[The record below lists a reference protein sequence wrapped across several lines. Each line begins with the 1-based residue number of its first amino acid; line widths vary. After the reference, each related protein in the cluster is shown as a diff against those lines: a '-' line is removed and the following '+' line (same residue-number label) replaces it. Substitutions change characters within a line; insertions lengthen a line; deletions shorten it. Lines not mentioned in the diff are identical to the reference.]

1 MSDHFSELKKLEF
14 RDEKNGYGLKM
25 RCVLRRY
32 FAPKVNK
39 IHSSARLGVIST
51 IYNHY
56 APLNDYAPLVTDM
69 ISAGRPKKI
78 LRISFAFSMD
88 FY

>member
-1 MSDHFSELKKLEF
+1 MLKFKTWIHVGGVPTIYCQDLEYL
-14 RDEKNGYGLKM
+14 E
-25 RCVLRRY
+25 
-32 FAPKVNK
+32 
-39 IHSSARLGVIST
+39 IST

-69 ISAGRPKKI
+69 ISAGRPKKF
-78 LRISFAFSMD
+78 LRIFFAFSMD